1 VSRTVLLDAGPLGA
15 ACNPH
20 GTPAALACTKWLQ
33 SLALSGSRIIIPEI
47 ADHEVRRE
55 LLRAG
60 LLRSV
65 AQLDQ
70 LAAAFQYLPIST
82 GAMRKA
88 AEFWAQARNQGQPTA
103 GDQRL
108 DGDAILAAQAATLND
123 PQTIIATTNVAHL
136 SRFIAADLWQNISP

>member
-1 VSRTVLLDAGPLGA
+1 VAHESSFRKSP
-15 ACNPH
+15 
-20 GTPAALACTKWLQ
+20 
-33 SLALSGSRIIIPEI
+33 II
-47 ADHEVRRE
+47 DYEVRRE

-70 LAAAFQYLPIST
+70 LAAAFQYLPLST
-82 GAMRKA
+82 AAIRKA

-123 PQTIIATTNVAHL
+123 PQAIIATTNVAHL
-136 SRFIAADLWQNISP
+136 SRFAPVDLWQNISP